1 MLEALAPPKEG
12 CARCGGRGWVI
23 EEDAGAGTARP
34 CDCRREELGPRLLAA
49 SGIPARY
56 RACTLANFKP
66 FGDPRLQEAL
76 AICRRYVDGFLSLEG
91 QFRQTGLLFIG
102 DPGTGKTH
110 LAAAILAELVTRYR
124 VRGRFVDF
132 NSLIHQIQST
142 FDPSSPE
149 SKHDVLDP
157 VIGAEVLVLDELGAQ
172 KPTAWVQDVLYLVMN
187 SRYTRQLPTLFTTN
201 YRLEAPSSGRS
212 ATAAGQAELLTSRI
226 PGMLVSRLYEMA
238 QPVLLDAVDYRREV
252 KAKRPGV

>member
-1 MLEALAPPKEG
+1 MLEALAPPREG

-23 EEDAGAGTARP
+23 EPDAGAGTARP
-34 CDCRREELGPRLLAA
+34 CDCRREELGPRLLEA
-49 SGIPARY
+49 SGIPPRY

-76 AICRRYVDGFLSLEG
+76 AVCRRYVDGFLSLEG
-91 QFRQTGLLFIG
+91 QFRQSGLLFIG
-102 DPGTGKTH
+102 PPGSGKTH
-110 LAAAILAELVTRYR
+110 LAAAVLSELVSRYR

-142 FDPSSPE
+142 FDPASPE

-201 YRLEAPSSGRS
+201 YRLEPHAPGR
-212 ATAAGQAELLTSRI
+212 ATTAAGEAELLASRI
-226 PGMLVSRLYEMA
+226 PAMLVSRLHEMA
-238 QPVLLDAVDYRREV
+238 QPLLLDCPDYRREV
-252 KAKRPGV
+252 KSKRSGV